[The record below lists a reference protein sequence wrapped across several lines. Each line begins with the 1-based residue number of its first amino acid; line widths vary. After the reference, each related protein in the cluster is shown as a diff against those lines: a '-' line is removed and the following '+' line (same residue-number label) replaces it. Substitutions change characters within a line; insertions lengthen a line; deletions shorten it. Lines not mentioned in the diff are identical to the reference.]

1 MNSFSEFSE
10 FLIDLEFR
18 NFDNNIE
25 YKKIFI
31 DSEINE
37 ELSIYIDNKIA
48 QLESNI
54 LKLALILKKYDILD
68 QTKKN
73 NYLKAFQDEILNIF
87 FSAYSKEE
95 YFYCISLFLVH
106 FKPLRNKN
114 FILEHYL
121 ENHREIG
128 NPFGLINKSFIFNAK
143 FPKEKLCN
151 LIELAIDINNPQTEN
166 FDTVGMEVLFEIC
179 EKMQIY
185 DLQVEVAKR
194 LVDYFIFSA
203 SNFETTQKNL
213 IIHQAFKYIDH
224 YGTDKSSKRKELLNS
239 ILENSKKM
247 NSYFEENKK
256 IHEFEF
262 DQKIYEDQLS
272 NIREVG
278 AQRALYNIAHSLFNL
293 YDYNNEK
300 EKGINEPN
308 LLYMIAATTSYDET
322 GLPLYIINNEIFDD
336 IFFHEKTT
344 DIILVTFLFTKYIN
358 YIREK
363 SDFETYISEFYLP
376 ESLAF
381 IRDLGV
387 LDDFKERNFYG
398 FISQM
403 IPIIESHFRYC
414 LGLVNEPYI
423 TPNGIGGYD
432 FLPMKAFLE
441 SSIIREK
448 LGINAIYILKLIY
461 DDRRGLNYRNKLAHG
476 IINPLNVTEVEA
488 NLVFLTLIF
497 ISYFDQKLN

>member
-1 MNSFSEFSE
+1 MKSFSEFSD
-10 FLIDLEFR
+10 FLIDIEFR
-18 NFDNNIE
+18 SSNNIE

-31 DSEINE
+31 DFEIDE
-37 ELSIYIDNKIA
+37 ELSLFIDDRIA

-73 NYLKAFQDEILNIF
+73 NYLKVVQEEILNIF

-95 YFYCISLFLVH
+95 YFNYIGLFLVY

-114 FILEHYL
+114 FILDYYL
-121 ENHREIG
+121 ENYENIG
-128 NPFGLINKSFIFNAK
+128 NPFGLINKDFIVEAK
-143 FPKEKLCN
+143 FPKEKLYN
-151 LIELAIDINNPQTEN
+151 LIELAIGLNNPQTSE
-166 FDTVGMEVLFEIC
+166 FDSIGMELLFEIC

-194 LVDYFIFSA
+194 LVDYFIFFGN
-203 SNFETTQKNL
+203 NFETTQKNL
-213 IIHQAFKYIDH
+213 IIHQALKYVDY
-224 YGTDKSSKRKELLNS
+224 YGTNKASKRKELLNS
-239 ILENSKKM
+239 ILENKKNM

-256 IHEFEF
+256 LHEFEF
-262 DQKIYEDQLS
+262 DQNKYENSLS
-272 NIREVG
+272 NIRKIG
-278 AQRALYNIAHSLFNL
+278 AHHTLYEIAHTLFDL
-293 YDYNNEK
+293 YDYNNEMNK
-300 EKGINEPN
+300 SKNNPN
-308 LLYMIAATTSYDET
+308 ILYDIATTIAYDET
-322 GLPLYIINNEIFDD
+322 GLPLYIVNNKNFDD

-344 DIILVTFLFTKYIN
+344 DIKLHAFLFTKYIN
-358 YIREK
+358 YVRDN

-376 ESLAF
+376 ESLTF
-381 IRDLGV
+381 IRDLGI
-387 LDDFKERNFYG
+387 LNDFKEQNFYG

-423 TPNGIGGYD
+423 TPNKIGGYD

-441 SSIIREK
+441 SNIIREK

-476 IINPLNVTEVEA
+476 IIDPLNVTEVEA